1 MSTPIVRIEHVK
13 QYFPVTK
20 EYTIKALDDVSLTI
34 QPGETVGLIGESGC
48 GKSTLARTIMGLYV
62 PTEGTIFFTTSLFL
76 IPVYGA
82 VRDYRFIAA
91 CR

>member
-48 GKSTLARTIMGLYV
+48 GKSTLARTIM
-62 PTEGTIFFTTSLFL
+62 
-76 IPVYGA
+76 
-82 VRDYRFIAA
+82 DYRFIAA